1 MCLNGVEWKA
11 RRLNVFKWSRV
22 EGKEVKWS
30 RVEGKEVKWS
40 RVKGKEKRK
49 EGRKGSEKPAFS
61 LWLQLITVKVNDKR
75 QYTNINQRNCTNA
88 QLHNIFV

>member
-11 RRLNVFKWSRV
+11 RRLKVF
-22 EGKEVKWS
+22 KWS